1 MADIAL
7 GFDLGGTKT
16 EAIALAPDGQVLCRI
31 RQPTPVREGAEAIL
45 RGIVQLRDRVVEALR
60 AQGFDPARATMGLGT
75 PGSLSPW
82 TQRLRNSNTL
92 CLNGLLLAQELSQA
106 LGQSVAIENDANC
119 FALAEALQGAGRG
132 HSMVFGV
139 IIGTGCGG
147 GLVLGGQLHTGQN
160 RLAGEW
166 GHTQID
172 SAGPACWCG
181 QRGCL
186 EMFASGG
193 GLQQAFFARTGLDWS
208 AQKILDAAQTHDEA
222 QRLRSLFFAS
232 LGQGLA
238 NLYGVIDPDVV
249 VLGGG
254 LSNLP
259 GLRERLEEEVSSRVF
274 GREWRPSISLNSLG
288 DSAGVIGAAWLGRQ
302 QRQ

>member
-1 MADIAL
+1 MVDIAL

-16 EAIALAPDGQVLCRI
+16 EAVALAPDGAVLCRL
-31 RQPTPVREGAEAIL
+31 RQPTPAQGGAEAIL
-45 RGIVQLRDRVVEALR
+45 RGIVQLRDRVLDAVR
-60 AQGFDPARATMGLGT
+60 AQGFDPARITMGLGT

-92 CLNGLLLAQELSQA
+92 CLNGLLLGQELLQA
-106 LGQSVAIENDANC
+106 LGQPVAIENDANC

-132 HSMVFGV
+132 QNIVFGV

-147 GLVLGGQLHTGQN
+147 GIVLGGQLHPGRN

-172 SAGPACWCG
+172 PTGPACWCG
-181 QRGCL
+181 QQGCL
-186 EMFASGG
+186 EVFVSGG
-193 GLQQAFFARTGLDWS
+193 GLQQAFYARTGLDWS
-208 AQKILDAAQTHDEA
+208 AQKILDDAQTHDEA
-222 QRLRSLFFAS
+222 QRLRLLFYAS
-232 LGQGLA
+232 LGRGLA
-238 NLYGVIDPDVV
+238 NLYGVLDPDVV

-254 LSNLP
+254 LSNLS
-259 GLRERLEEEVSSRVF
+259 GLRERLEKEVSARIF
-274 GREWRPSISLNSLG
+274 GREWQPSISLNHLG

>member
-1 MADIAL
+1 MADVAL

-16 EAIALAPDGQVLCRI
+16 EAVALVRDGQVLCRL
-31 RQPTPVREGAEAIL
+31 RQPTPVKGGAEAIL
-45 RGIVQLRDRVVEALR
+45 RGIVQLRDRVLEAVR
-60 AQGFDPARATMGLGT
+60 AQGCEPARITMGLGT

-92 CLNGLLLAQELSQA
+92 CLNGLLLAQELKEA

-119 FALAEALQGAGRG
+119 FALAEALQGSGRG
-132 HSMVFGV
+132 HNLVFGV

-147 GLVLGGQLHTGQN
+147 GLVLRGELHTGRN

-172 SAGPACWCG
+172 PAGPTCWCG
-181 QRGCL
+181 QCGCL
-186 EMFASGG
+186 EVFVSGG
-193 GLQQAFFARTGLDWS
+193 GLQQAFFTRTGLDWS
-208 AQKILDAAQTHDEA
+208 AQKILDEGQTHDEA
-222 QRLRSLFFAS
+222 LRLRSLFYAS
-232 LGQGLA
+232 LGRSLA
-238 NLYGVIDPDVV
+238 NLYGVLDPDVV

-259 GLRERLEEEVSSRVF
+259 GLRERLEREVSERIF
-274 GREWRPSISLNSLG
+274 GREWRPSIALNTLG

-302 QRQ
+302 QSQ

>member
-16 EAIALAPDGQVLCRI
+16 EAVALAPDGQVLCRL
-31 RQPTPVREGAEAIL
+31 RQPTPVSGGAEAIL
-45 RGIVQLRDRVVEALR
+45 RGIVQLRDRVVDAVR

-132 HSMVFGV
+132 QNIVFGV

-147 GLVLGGQLHTGQN
+147 GLVLEGKLHTGQN

-172 SAGPACWCG
+172 PAGPACWCG
-181 QRGCL
+181 QKGCL
-186 EMFASGG
+186 EVFVSGG
-193 GLQQAFFARTGLDWS
+193 GVQQAFFARTGLDWS
-208 AQKILDAAQTHDEA
+208 AQKILDEAQTHDEA
-222 QRLRSLFFAS
+222 QSLRSLFFAS
-232 LGQGLA
+232 LGRGLA
-238 NLYGVIDPDVV
+238 NLYAVLDPDIV

-259 GLRERLEEEVSSRVF
+259 GLRARLEKEVSERIF
-274 GREWRPSISLNSLG
+274 GRELQPGIALNALG